1 MKKILIFIII
11 SALFMST
18 VALSVASLDMAPYTV
33 NSYEDYQQL
42 IEENDLPEDFVYYD
56 SVSMFGEF
64 IKLEFYAMFTSYFT
78 GDTTYYRYVFETE
91 GSAPTL
97 GGCEFMYLSIKSEYS
112 DFDKYW
118 GYSEIEIDEEEIF
131 CIQEGKKYCI
141 FDEAVYVYGKEGYLI
156 AINWENDGK
165 LFSLD
170 FNFQEILSYPPDS
183 IVGKLL
189 NKNTAPEVIEMLK
202 TYNFT
207 GKPSE
212 PQPPETADI
221 SVIFPILGIISAGG
235 FTLFAVKRKKNK

>member
-1 MKKILIFIII
+1 MKKFIII
-11 SALFMST
+11 TLTLSLFLIVLAVPATMTSPGYFE
-18 VALSVASLDMAPYTV
+18 VESFS
-33 NSYEDYQQL
+33 DYQ
-42 IEENDLPEDFVYYD
+42 IFIVENNLPEDFVYYD

-235 FTLFAVKRKKNK
+235 FTLFAAKRKKNK